1 MLSPLASPPTQP
13 VTLRYLVLQYVI
25 TYQLTSVTVVKK
37 KRKSEDT
44 SFLFTTPQHTMKGVV
59 LIYIVLIGI
68 LACVHADDSDDW
80 DVIGEASLASKL
92 NFIVAIKQ
100 VSSCTTVSIILQ
112 TIQYQQNP

>member
-1 MLSPLASPPTQP
+1 
-13 VTLRYLVLQYVI
+13 
-25 TYQLTSVTVVKK
+25 
-37 KRKSEDT
+37 
-44 SFLFTTPQHTMKGVV
+44 MKGVV

-100 VSSCTTVSIILQ
+100 VSSCTTHRLNNLTYNPASKKSIKLHTIKYIKAINYKSTHNMLQ
-112 TIQYQQNP
+112 W